1 VQLWWAG
8 AGEGKINGWRRGRVK
23 TPIAAMPQ
31 PKNKLGALWPDAA
44 SRPRWKNRFD
54 AGPLRRKTNGML
66 RLILL
71 PLRKP
76 NTARLVALLYIYGG
90 RKTIAKGNVES
101 DRAAQAAQCCTASEI
116 RSAPKVGGA
125 HGPSLRRRRLP
136 QSAWGLPRSRLRS
149 LRAPR
154 RRPSLSAPPGG
165 AADRSLRM

>member
-90 RKTIAKGNVES
+90 RKTIAKGNVEITNLRRSS
-101 DRAAQAAQCCTASEI
+101 DRRRQASAGATPAPSEAARGSPPCQG
-116 RSAPKVGGA
+116 APA
-125 HGPSLRRRRLP
+125 LI
-136 QSAWGLPRSRLRS
+136 
-149 LRAPR
+149 APR
-154 RRPSLSAPPGG
+154 RTLTSQNSDPGSAARRPS
-165 AADRSLRM
+165 